1 MSKGPRGQRS
11 PCGTSSGVVPHQLE
25 APHIFLPLNGYT
37 VTKAGL
43 AGYPLL
49 KLSAPQEG
57 TDKRSRFRATSST
70 QPTFPPLCV
79 PLEPPSTSMQDS
91 TPYNGVTQSSLSAW
105 WYLSLKCP
113 IISPPDSPHSVIRC
127 ASNKAVAPFSY
138 SCSTRHALYRG
149 NASDSWGTFHL
160 STGSIL
166 GLQCC
171 SAAWELSLLSK
182 EERNPSHELCCVV
195 DGFLPFSQRRA
206 RVSPRSRSRLGISQ
220 PGWCHKPCNRAPKFQ
235 LHLDAYSTKDSAA
248 WPRRG
253 RFTEEWWGLCSS
265 AEQTLAQSEMPCPLS
280 RFTALPRGEAADP
293 GGCPA
298 AWASEERA
306 HPTARPRKASLS
318 SLHSQTLTRRRAGHQ
333 KRSRPGGAPPGL
345 LAAGHR
351 ARPAPTDVQ
360 PPFAPG
366 SDPAVPQTPGLSLR
380 PARLH
385 PPQTWHPIPTRPGG
399 AHLLPAPGP
408 HQKKVLV
415 PSS

>member
-1 MSKGPRGQRS
+1 
-11 PCGTSSGVVPHQLE
+11 
-25 APHIFLPLNGYT
+25 
-37 VTKAGL
+37 
-43 AGYPLL
+43 
-49 KLSAPQEG
+49 
-57 TDKRSRFRATSST
+57 
-70 QPTFPPLCV
+70 
-79 PLEPPSTSMQDS
+79 
-91 TPYNGVTQSSLSAW
+91 
-105 WYLSLKCP
+105 
-113 IISPPDSPHSVIRC
+113 
-127 ASNKAVAPFSY
+127 VAPFSY

-333 KRSRPGGAPPGL
+333 KRSRPGGGSAGPARRWTPGPTCPDRRPAPIRPRLRPRCAPDPRPQSPSRPAPPAPDLAPNPDPTRGRASPARPRSSPEESIGAVVVDLGL
-345 LAAGHR
+345 GAAAALEQRRSGPRAPGGPALAPPHG
-351 ARPAPTDVQ
+351 ARPAQ
-360 PPFAPG
+360 PAWPRAAG
-366 SDPAVPQTPGLSLR
+366 RGRGAARRGL
-380 PARLH
+380 
-385 PPQTWHPIPTRPGG
+385 GG
-399 AHLLPAPGP
+399 VGRGLGGVGRGCGALWDT
-408 HQKKVLV
+408 
-415 PSS
+415 